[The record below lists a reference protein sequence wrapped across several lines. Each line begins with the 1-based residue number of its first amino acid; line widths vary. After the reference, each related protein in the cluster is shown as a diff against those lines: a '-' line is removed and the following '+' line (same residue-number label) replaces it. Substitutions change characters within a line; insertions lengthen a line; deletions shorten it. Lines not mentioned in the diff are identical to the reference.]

1 MTSLLVGLGTLAM
14 VSFAVSAL
22 VSMTWCAS
30 NRILR
35 LVTPAAEA
43 RLLLLIVVLPIAVAS
58 LSQLLY
64 WEWPG
69 GEHTEQ
75 AASGK
80 LPSLRSGAVSSGA
93 RPTKPRISGLNTA
106 AHAWGREGR
115 EHARRREAG
124 HEWHEQHE
132 HPREPSK
139 THSESVNRE
148 HVREYAREYAGKGE
162 AGFPQAMLVMC
173 VLLGGVLISRFVL
186 MLRRMLLAIKTS
198 MATSRS
204 LRDLASAHPDGIL
217 VLPTPKPEAFVL
229 GTIQPKLFASQGLL
243 AMPQVIVRA
252 VLAHERAHIR
262 RLDPLRH
269 LLVLMAC
276 TFHLPGISA
285 YLQRRMQQAQELA
298 ADADAAHTLGDA
310 TGVAEALVCCARFRH
325 DNGSP
330 RLAFGGG
337 DIEER
342 VRTLLAERR
351 TLDQPRPWLVG
362 LLACMLVYVA
372 VRYAEPAHHIIETLL
387 TVSR

>member
-1 MTSLLVGLGTLAM
+1 MTALLVGLGTLAM

-22 VSMTWCAS
+22 ISTTWGLS
-30 NRILR
+30 SHILR
-35 LVTPAAEA
+35 RVTPAAEA
-43 RLLLLIVVLPIAVAS
+43 RLLLLVVVLPITFAS

-75 AASGK
+75 AASRK
-80 LPSLRSGAVSSGA
+80 LPGIRSGAASSGVWSI
-93 RPTKPRISGLNTA
+93 KPEVSGLKTTA
-106 AHAWGREGR
+106 HTWGKEGR
-115 EHARRREAG
+115 EHARRQEAG

-132 HPREPSK
+132 HHREPSQAN
-139 THSESVNRE
+139 SGPINRE
-148 HVREYAREYAGKGE
+148 HTREYVREYTGVRE
-162 AGFPQAMLVMC
+162 AGFPQAMRVTF
-173 VLLGGVLISRFVL
+173 VLLGGILISRFVL

-198 MATSRS
+198 IVTSRS

-217 VLPTPKPEAFVL
+217 VLPTLKPEAFVL
-229 GTIQPKLFASQGLL
+229 GAIQPRLFVSQGLL

-362 LLACMLVYVA
+362 LLACIVVYAA
-372 VRYAEPAHHIIETLL
+372 VCYAEPAHHIIETLL